1 MRQGPSNRRSLRYN
15 RGPFIRTPAAASAG
29 RTRPAVSP
37 NLTLYRRLL
46 QYVRPYWWAFAL
58 AVVGMIIVAAGDT
71 LMAYMVMPIVQ
82 KLQNPDPA
90 MTLRLPLAVV
100 AVFLLRGLGSFTSE
114 YGMAWTGHRV
124 VFDLRRQM
132 IERLLS
138 LPTPYYDA
146 QSSGR
151 LISKFTF
158 DAYQLAAATSSA
170 ITTAVRSAL
179 TIAGTL
185 GLLFWLNWQ
194 LTLVSIVV
202 MPLVAVVIRYFS
214 RRLRRVARDV
224 QQRTGSITHV
234 LEEIVGG
241 QRVVK
246 IFGGQ
251 AYERARAVAG
261 ANQLRQSMSKQS
273 SADAASSPLLQFVG
287 ACAVGFIVYLALK
300 QSETAGFD
308 PARFAAY
315 VIALLTLLDRL
326 RSLSGVNA
334 NIQRGLAAA
343 ESIFGLLDEKPE
355 QDYGKLELERV
366 CGELVFQRVSARYP
380 RAEKDALS
388 DVDLSIAPGESVA
401 LVGPSGSGKTSL
413 VNLIPR
419 FYQPS
424 TGRILL
430 DGHDIDELT
439 LLNLRSHIALVSQD
453 VTLFNDTVAANIAY
467 GTMANASRAAIEQ
480 AALAAHALDFIRALP
495 DGFDTL
501 VGENGLRL
509 SGGQR
514 QRLAIARAILKNA
527 PILILD
533 EATSALDSESERQ
546 VQAAMDALMRGRTT
560 IVIAHRLSTIESVD
574 RIVVLD
580 AGRVVEQ
587 GTHGELTARDGLYAK
602 LHRIQFATAM
612 PMT

>member
-1 MRQGPSNRRSLRYN
+1 MSPSL
-15 RGPFIRTPAAASAG
+15 
-29 RTRPAVSP
+29 V
-37 NLTLYRRLL
+37 LYRRLL
-46 QYVRPYWWAFAL
+46 NYVRPYWWAFAL
-58 AVVGMIIVAAGDT
+58 AVIGMIIVAAGDT

-90 MTLRLPLAVV
+90 MTVQLPLAVV
-100 AVFLLRGLGSFTSE
+100 AVFLLRGLGSFMSE

-124 VFDLRRQM
+124 VFDLRREM
-132 IERLLS
+132 IDRLLS

-194 LTLVSIVV
+194 LTLVSIVI
-202 MPLVAVVIRYFS
+202 MPPVAVVIRYFS

-224 QQRTGSITHV
+224 QQRTGSMSHV
-234 LEEIVGG
+234 LEEIVGA

-261 ANQLRQSMSKQS
+261 ANRLRQSMSKQS
-273 SADAASSPLLQFVG
+273 SASAASSPFLQFVG
-287 ACAVGFIVYLALK
+287 ACAVGLIVYLALK
-300 QSETAGFD
+300 QSETGGFD
-308 PARFAAY
+308 AARFTSY

-326 RSLSGVNA
+326 RSMSGVNA

-343 ESIFGLLDEKPE
+343 ESIFGLIDEKPE
-355 QDYGKLELERV
+355 ADHGTVEIARLR
-366 CGELVFQRVSARYP
+366 GELKFEHVSSRY
-380 RAEKDALS
+380 AGADKDALQ
-388 DVDLSIAPGESVA
+388 DVSLTIAPGESVA

-413 VNLIPR
+413 INLIPR

-424 TGRILL
+424 DGRILL

-439 LLNLRSHIALVSQD
+439 LANLRSHLALVSQD
-453 VTLFNDTVAANIAY
+453 VILFDDTVAANIAY
-467 GTMANASRAAIEQ
+467 GAMTGASRDAIEK

-501 VGENGLRL
+501 VGENGIATVRRTAAATRDRARDPEERADPDPRRGDLRA
-509 SGGQR
+509 
-514 QRLAIARAILKNA
+514 RLRIGAPRAGRDGRVDAGPHDDRHRASPVDDRAGRPHRRARRRPRRRARDACRAARARRLV
-527 PILILD
+527 
-533 EATSALDSESERQ
+533 RQ
-546 VQAAMDALMRGRTT
+546 ASPDPVFGAG
-560 IVIAHRLSTIESVD
+560 
-574 RIVVLD
+574 
-580 AGRVVEQ
+580 AGRRLGPPCTSFIPRPRSAGAV
-587 GTHGELTARDGLYAK
+587 RK
-602 LHRIQFATAM
+602 FAS
-612 PMT
+612 

>member
-1 MRQGPSNRRSLRYN
+1 
-15 RGPFIRTPAAASAG
+15 
-29 RTRPAVSP
+29 VSP
-37 NLTLYRRLL
+37 SLLLYQRLL
-46 QYVRPYWWAFAL
+46 SYVRPYAWAFAL
-58 AVVGMIIVAAGDT
+58 AVVGMVIVAAGDV
-71 LMAYMVMPIVQ
+71 LMAYMVIPIIQ
-82 KLQNPDPA
+82 KLQHPDPVT
-90 MTLRLPLAVV
+90 TLQLPLAVV
-100 AVFLLRGLGSFTSE
+100 AVFLLRGLGSFMSE

-124 VFDLRRQM
+124 VFDLRRQ
-132 IERLLS
+132 IIDRLLA

-179 TIAGTL
+179 TIAGSL
-185 GLLFWLNWQ
+185 AFLFWLNWQ
-194 LTLVSIVV
+194 LTLIAIVAL
-202 MPLVAVVIRYFS
+202 PLVAAVIRYFS

-224 QQRTGSITHV
+224 QQRTGTITQV

-246 IFGGQ
+246 VFGGQ
-251 AYERARAVAG
+251 EYERQRAVSG
-261 ANQLRQSMSKQS
+261 ANRLRQSMSKQS
-273 SADAASSPLLQFVG
+273 LADAASSPMVQFLA
-287 ACAVGFIVYLALK
+287 ACAVAVIVYLMLK
-300 QSETAGFD
+300 QSELGGFE
-308 PARFAAY
+308 PAPFTAY

-343 ESIFGLLDEKPE
+343 ESIFGLLDEPPE
-355 QDYGKLELERV
+355 EERGTVELARV
-366 CGELVFQRVSARYP
+366 RGELVFENVSARYAG
-380 RAEKDALS
+380 AEHDALAG
-388 DVDLSIAPGESVA
+388 VTLRTTPGESVA

-419 FYQPS
+419 FYEP
-424 TGRILL
+424 TAGRILL
-430 DGHDIDELT
+430 DGHDIDALT
-439 LLNLRSHIALVSQD
+439 LANLRSHIALVSQD
-453 VTLFNDTVAANIAY
+453 ITLFDDTVAANIAY
-467 GTMANASRAAIEQ
+467 GAMARAPRDAVEKAAI
-480 AALAAHALDFIRALP
+480 AAHAIDFIRALP
-495 DGFDTL
+495 QGFDTI
-501 VGENGLRL
+501 VGENGIRL

-533 EATSALDSESERQ
+533 EATSALDSESERH

-560 IVIAHRLSTIESVD
+560 IVIAHRLSTIERVD

-587 GTHGELTARDGLYAK
+587 GTHAELLARNGLYAK
-602 LHRIQFATAM
+602 LHRIQFAAASVIA
-612 PMT
+612 

>member
-1 MRQGPSNRRSLRYN
+1 MAPSL
-15 RGPFIRTPAAASAG
+15 
-29 RTRPAVSP
+29 
-37 NLTLYRRLL
+37 LLYRRLL
-46 QYVRPYWWAFAL
+46 SYVRPYWWAFAL
-58 AVVGMIIVAAGDT
+58 ALVGMVIVAAGDVV
-71 LMAYMVMPIVQ
+71 MAYMVMPIIQ
-82 KLQNPDPA
+82 RLQNPDPA
-90 MTLRLPLAVV
+90 MTVQLPLAVV
-100 AVFLLRGLGSFTSE
+100 AVFLLRGLGSFMSE

-132 IERLLS
+132 IDRLLS

-179 TIAGTL
+179 TIAGSL

-194 LTLVSIVV
+194 LTLISIVV
-202 MPLVAVVIRYFS
+202 MPPVAVTIRYFS

-234 LEEIVGG
+234 LEEIVGA

-246 IFGGQ
+246 IFSGQ
-251 AYERARAVAG
+251 DYERKRAVAG
-261 ANQLRQSMSKQS
+261 ANKLRQSMSKQS
-273 SADAASSPLLQFVG
+273 SASAASSPLLQFVG
-287 ACAVGFIVYLALK
+287 ACVVGFIVYMALK
-300 QSETAGFD
+300 QSEAGGFD
-308 PARFAAY
+308 AARFTAY

-343 ESIFGLLDEKPE
+343 ESIFGLIDEKPE
-355 QDYGKLELERV
+355 EDRGTVVLDQAR
-366 CGELVFQRVSARYP
+366 GELSFDRVSLRYAGSD
-380 RAEKDALS
+380 RDALREVS
-388 DVDLSIAPGESVA
+388 LVIAPGESVA
-401 LVGPSGSGKTSL
+401 LVGPSGGGKTSL

-419 FYQPS
+419 FYEPTS
-424 TGRILL
+424 GRIML
-430 DGHDIDELT
+430 DGRGVDELT
-439 LLNLRSHIALVSQD
+439 LSNLRSHIALVSQE

-467 GTMANASRAAIEQ
+467 GAMCDAPRAAVER
-480 AALAAHALDFIRALP
+480 AAVAAHALDFIEALP
-495 DGFDTL
+495 ERFDTL
-501 VGENGLRL
+501 VGQNGVRL

-514 QRLAIARAILKNA
+514 QRIAIARAILKNA

-533 EATSALDSESERQ
+533 EATSALDSESERH
-546 VQAAMDALMRGRTT
+546 VQAAMDALMQGRTT
-560 IVIAHRLSTIESVD
+560 IVIAHRLSTIERVD
-574 RIVVLD
+574 RIAVLD

-587 GTHGELTARDGLYAK
+587 GTHAALMARDGIYAK
-602 LHRIQFATAM
+602 LHRIQFAAGTALA
-612 PMT
+612 

>member
-1 MRQGPSNRRSLRYN
+1 MSSSL
-15 RGPFIRTPAAASAG
+15 
-29 RTRPAVSP
+29 V
-37 NLTLYRRLL
+37 LYRRLL
-46 QYVRPYWWAFAL
+46 TYVRPYWWAFAL
-58 AVVGMIIVAAGDT
+58 ALIGMVIVAAGDT
-71 LMAYMVMPIVQ
+71 LMAYMVMPIIQ

-90 MTLRLPLAVV
+90 MTVELPLAVV
-100 AVFLLRGLGSFTSE
+100 AVFLLRGLGSFMSE

-124 VFDLRRQM
+124 VFDLRREM
-132 IERLLS
+132 IDRLLS

-170 ITTAVRSAL
+170 ITTSVRSAL

-185 GLLFWLNWQ
+185 GLLFWLNWK

-202 MPLVAVVIRYFS
+202 MPPVAIVIRYFS

-224 QQRTGSITHV
+224 QQRTGAMSHV
-234 LEEIVGG
+234 LEEIVGA

-251 AYERARAVAG
+251 AYERARAIAG
-261 ANQLRQSMSKQS
+261 ANRLRQSMSKQS
-273 SADAASSPLLQFVG
+273 SASAASSPFLQFVG
-287 ACAVGFIVYLALK
+287 ACAVGLIVYLALK
-300 QSETAGFD
+300 QSETGGFD
-308 PARFAAY
+308 AARFTSY
-315 VIALLTLLDRL
+315 VIALLTLIDRL
-326 RSLSGVNA
+326 RSMSGVNA

-343 ESIFGLLDEKPE
+343 ESIFGLIDEKPE
-355 QDYGKLELERV
+355 ADHGKVELARLR
-366 CGELVFQRVSARYP
+366 GELRFEHVSSRY
-380 RAEKDALS
+380 AGADKDALE
-388 DVDLSIAPGESVA
+388 DVSLTIAPGESVA
-401 LVGPSGSGKTSL
+401 LVGPSGSGKTTL

-424 TGRILL
+424 GGRILL

-439 LLNLRSHIALVSQD
+439 LANLRGHLALVSQEI
-453 VTLFNDTVAANIAY
+453 TLFDDSVAANIAY
-467 GTMANASRAAIEQ
+467 GAMTGASRAEIEK
-480 AALAAHALDFIRALP
+480 AALAAHALDFIVALP

-533 EATSALDSESERQ
+533 EATSALDSESERH

-560 IVIAHRLSTIESVD
+560 IVIAHRLSTIERVD

-580 AGRVVEQ
+580 AGKVVEQ
-587 GTHGELTARDGLYAK
+587 GTHAELLERGGLYAK
-602 LHRIQFATAM
+602 LHRIQFSAPA
-612 PMT
+612 PVAG